1 MFLRRSGFLFCCLWL
16 ACLTCAQAQTYP
28 NRPIRIVSS
37 EPASTNDVVARLI
50 AQGLTES
57 LGQQV
62 IVDNRGLRAIEIVAG
77 SQPDGYTLLAYG
89 SPVWVLPFLRKNVP
103 WDPIKSF
110 SPVTWTTNSPNI
122 LVVHPSVPAKS
133 VKELITLAK
142 AKPGALNYSTSSP
155 GASAHLAGA
164 LFTSMTGLKIVPIGY
179 KGTTSALNGVVV
191 GETQMMFATAAAVAP
206 HVTAG
211 RLRSLAVTSDQP
223 TDLAPGLPTVAAA
236 GVPGYE
242 ASLVLG
248 VLAPAKT
255 PSEIVE
261 RLNKEIVRQLRENV
275 VRERLFRL
283 GVDVKATTQAEFA
296 SKIKS
301 EIEKWGKAIKDAGIQ
316 AN

>member
-1 MFLRRSGFLFCCLWL
+1 M
-16 ACLTCAQAQTYP
+16 
-28 NRPIRIVSS
+28 
-37 EPASTNDVVARLI
+37 
-50 AQGLTES
+50 
-57 LGQQV
+57 
-62 IVDNRGLRAIEIVAG
+62 
-77 SQPDGYTLLAYG
+77 
-89 SPVWVLPFLRKNVP
+89 
-103 WDPIKSF
+103 
-110 SPVTWTTNSPNI
+110 
-122 LVVHPSVPAKS
+122 
-133 VKELITLAK
+133 
-142 AKPGALNYSTSSP
+142 
-155 GASAHLAGA
+155 
-164 LFTSMTGLKIVPIGY
+164 
-179 KGTTSALNGVVV
+179 
-191 GETQMMFATAAAVAP
+191 
-206 HVTAG
+206 
-211 RLRSLAVTSDQP
+211 
-223 TDLAPGLPTVAAA
+223 AAA